1 MGIFDSKKILKLF
14 STVDSQKNS
23 SIDQSLTLSED
34 DQPLNKRTFTI
45 KVVTFALAIIVP
57 YLLLVEFFLKEEKI
71 TGSDTFI
78 TLEEEAYDWVDNPTK
93 YPEFDGDKVYFV
105 DLYVALINYD
115 DRENVATYRIDIA
128 PSSALGLWDSGGQ
141 FLLNKSVRLNID
153 SLDVG
158 SVGDFDADMFYG
170 SIEVSVIGINL
181 FESDLTNSNY
191 FPFENKF
198 SKLTGYAF
206 YSDSKTI
213 EEALEEDN
221 FQDLPVRI
229 IDYTQ
234 DLEGYRIKYDYLTIE
249 NGEYVILDD
258 LDQVKENLYQGSFD
272 LLLTIKRDRA
282 TIFSV
287 FVLMTFVVG
296 AAIALLL
303 MTIVVWSKR
312 RPPALASLIWG
323 AATIFAIIETR
334 RFIPNTPRVGVYMDL
349 YLFFPSILISIF
361 ATSSLFAL
369 WIRRKD
375 WVA

>member
-71 TGSDTFI
+71 TGSVTFI
-78 TLEEEAYDWVDNPTK
+78 TLEEEFYDWLDNPTK
-93 YPEFDGDKVYFV
+93 YPEFDTDEIDFV
-105 DLYVALINYD
+105 DLYVSLIKYD
-115 DRENVATYRIDIA
+115 DRENVATYRIDVA
-128 PSSALGLWDSGGQ
+128 PSNALGYWDSGGQ
-141 FLLNKSVRLNID
+141 FLFNKSVRLNID
-153 SLDVG
+153 SLEIG
-158 SVGDFDADMFYG
+158 SVGDFDADMLYG
-170 SIEVSVIGINL
+170 SFEVSVIGNN
-181 FESDLTNSNY
+181 FFDSKLTDSNY
-191 FPFENKF
+191 FPFEAKF
-198 SKLTGYAF
+198 SKLTVYAY
-206 YSDSKTI
+206 YSESNTVD
-213 EEALEEDN
+213 EALEKNN
-221 FQDLPVRI
+221 FKELPVRV
-229 IDYTQ
+229 IDFTQ
-234 DLEGYRIKYDYLTIE
+234 DLEGYRIKYDFMTFE
-249 NGEYVILDD
+249 NNEYVILDD
-258 LDQVKENLYQGSFD
+258 LEEVKEGLYQGYFD

-334 RFIPNTPRVGVYMDL
+334 RFIPNTPRVGVFMDL

>member
-1 MGIFDSKKILKLF
+1 MTNFRSDQISKIFKSLDDKKKTLDAMDDSSALDEPIDRKKFLYKVGIFCI
-14 STVDSQKNS
+14 
-23 SIDQSLTLSED
+23 
-34 DQPLNKRTFTI
+34 
-45 KVVTFALAIIVP
+45 AIILP
-57 YLLLVEFFLKEEKI
+57 YLFFVEFFLKEEKI
-71 TGSDTFI
+71 KGSDTFAI
-78 TLEEEAYDWVDNPTK
+78 LEQDYIDWLEYPEK
-93 YPEFDGDKVYFV
+93 YPEYDQEKVEYL
-105 DLYVALINYD
+105 DIYVSLVNFD
-115 DRENVATYRIDIA
+115 DRENITTYRIDLS
-128 PSSALGLWDSGGQ
+128 PSKALGIWDSGGQ
-141 FLLNKSVRLNID
+141 FQFYKSVRLNID
-153 SLDVG
+153 SIEVG
-158 SVGDFDADMFYG
+158 SVGDFDSNTLYG
-170 SIEVSVIGINL
+170 SFKVSVIGDNYFNSNL
-181 FESDLTNSNY
+181 TDSNY
-191 FPFENKF
+191 FPFEQKF
-198 SKLTGYAF
+198 SKLSIYAY
-206 YSDSKTI
+206 YSESETI
-213 EEALEEDN
+213 DAAIEKDN
-221 FQDLPVRI
+221 FKDLPIRI

-234 DLEGYRIKYDYLTIE
+234 DLEGYQIKYDFLTLDD
-249 NGEYVILDD
+249 GEYQILDD
-258 LDQVKENLYQGSFD
+258 IDFVSENLNQGAID
-272 LLLTIKRDRA
+272 LLITIKRDRA